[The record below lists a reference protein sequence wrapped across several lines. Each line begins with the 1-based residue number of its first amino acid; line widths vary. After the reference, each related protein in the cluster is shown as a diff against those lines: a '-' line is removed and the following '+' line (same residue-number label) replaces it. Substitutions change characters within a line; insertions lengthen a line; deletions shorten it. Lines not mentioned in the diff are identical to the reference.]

1 MSDAGHMTSRIEET
15 HKADWH
21 NYAGAGSLLSCILP
35 ILSEFEGVGADLL
48 MGVGG
53 ASAASAFVVL
63 MKIGRVTAVVN
74 DLTEEQDEIHAE
86 MDEKELD
93 RKRLKRIRQKDSQYQ
108 LDPIGWDES
117 ERGYELCELLDNT

>member
-1 MSDAGHMTSRIEET
+1 
-15 HKADWH
+15 
-21 NYAGAGSLLSCILP
+21 
-35 ILSEFEGVGADLL
+35 

-86 MDEKELD
+86 MDEED
-93 RKRLKRIRQKDSQYQ
+93 RNKKRAKRIRQKDSQYQ